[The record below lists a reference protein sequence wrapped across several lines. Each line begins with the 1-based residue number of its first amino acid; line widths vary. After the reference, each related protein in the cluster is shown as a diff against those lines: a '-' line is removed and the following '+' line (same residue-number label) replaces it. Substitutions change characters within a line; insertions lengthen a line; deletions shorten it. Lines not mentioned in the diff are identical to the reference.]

1 MTNYSVFASFS
12 CFCFYTK
19 SHKASTNSWPLCIKQ
34 LGEGEQEELRR
45 CRVGR
50 WRWRRGGSTTTS
62 SPWGIPPPQ
71 RSAHPRPLLS
81 PLQAL
86 STHLS
91 EKSKFQ
97 GSKGSMGPTG
107 FRTGAPADF
116 GSGLGNLT
124 RHLLAS
130 LTVVVFMSCCLFV
143 FLSFFLLKG
152 SNVLAQTPLR
162 G

>member
-12 CFCFYTK
+12 CFWFYTK

-91 EKSKFQ
+91 ENKQISGLQ
-97 GSKGSMGPTG
+97 GLDGPNRIPETSYTGS
-107 FRTGAPADF
+107 PADF

-124 RHLLAS
+124 MMEHSLPCWNFLYIGNILLHS
-130 LTVVVFMSCCLFV
+130 PPENFPQII
-143 FLSFFLLKG
+143 
-152 SNVLAQTPLR
+152 N
-162 G
+162 